1 MLEFNTFIN
10 ELIKSINLVKNR
22 DKSINSLDSLSEY
35 ESNKEEKNSLFLKE
49 EEEYNLLKKE
59 KLILSDGEEPSER
72 FSITSELSQINDKD
86 SFETNLITKRK
97 CNINLNDKNQN
108 TLRRKRGRKRIK
120 NFDKAFH
127 GSNDFDNVQRKIK
140 VHFLNFLINFCNDA
154 LVTDYGFSPF
164 TFKYKNYKSK
174 MNVNFENKEE
184 LKKSSIIDILNLE
197 ISSKFKTFNRFENKI
212 LLSKIESGWLN
223 KLFLLNNKELFK
235 FYYNNQN
242 PLYKIVFENKEIN
255 LASKTKSFYYLFEK
269 NKDKNLKQKFIETA
283 KNVYLNGNDINGNPF
298 LTKIISS
305 DEKKREL

>member
-1 MLEFNTFIN
+1 
-10 ELIKSINLVKNR
+10 
-22 DKSINSLDSLSEY
+22 
-35 ESNKEEKNSLFLKE
+35 
-49 EEEYNLLKKE
+49 
-59 KLILSDGEEPSER
+59 
-72 FSITSELSQINDKD
+72 
-86 SFETNLITKRK
+86 LITKRK

-154 LVTDYGFSPF
+154 LATDYGFSPF
-164 TFKYKNYKSK
+164 TFKYINYKSK

-255 LASKTKSFYYLFEK
+255 LASKTKSFYYLLEK

>member
-1 MLEFNTFIN
+1 MLEFNKFIN

-127 GSNDFDNVQRKIK
+127 GSNDFDNVRRKIK

-255 LASKTKSFYYLFEK
+255 LASKTKSFYYLLEK

>member
-1 MLEFNTFIN
+1 MLEFNKFIN
-10 ELIKSINLVKNR
+10 ELIKSINPVKNR

-72 FSITSELSQINDKD
+72 FSITSESPQINDKD

-154 LVTDYGFSPF
+154 LATDYGFSPF

-255 LASKTKSFYYLFEK
+255 LASKTKSFYYLLEK

>member
-1 MLEFNTFIN
+1 MLEFNKFIN
-10 ELIKSINLVKNR
+10 ELIKSINPVKNR

-255 LASKTKSFYYLFEK
+255 LASKTKSFYYLLEK

>member
-1 MLEFNTFIN
+1 MLEFNKFIN

-255 LASKTKSFYYLFEK
+255 LASKTKSFYYLLEK

>member
-1 MLEFNTFIN
+1 MLEFNKFIN

-164 TFKYKNYKSK
+164 TFKYINYKSK

-255 LASKTKSFYYLFEK
+255 LASKTKSFYYLLEK

-298 LTKIISS
+298 LTKSISS